1 MLPWV
6 VIVSPHPRQTPA
18 SAAFRNLPL
27 PPRLPRRR
35 VSTRPKALSFPLR
48 RTTGHES
55 RITNRSLFFSNSF
68 PSCPFRTL
76 VSHLKTTVS
85 YNPFEIMRF
94 RTLYEIPGIGYP
106 PSPKPLVSRCTPTET
121 LLSHFSSRRYGLFLS
136 QRGGYT
142 PSPQESRTKMKT
154 ESTSPPAVAT
164 CSP

>member
-1 MLPWV
+1 MLSWV

-55 RITNRSLFFSNSF
+55 RITNRSLFFSSSF

-85 YNPFEIMRF
+85 FNPFEIMRF
-94 RTLYEIPGIGYP
+94 RTLCKIPGIGYP
-106 PSPKPLVSRCTPTET
+106 PHQSRWCPVALQQKHFYLISLHAVTDSFFHNERGTPPPFKDRGPK
-121 LLSHFSSRRYGLFLS
+121 
-136 QRGGYT
+136 
-142 PSPQESRTKMKT
+142 
-154 ESTSPPAVAT
+154 
-164 CSP
+164 